1 MLSSRSCGRLG
12 LATVAML
19 VVGLAIAVHPVSA
32 STAPQAKKPP
42 KTRWYYLA
50 DRPWVESNFPYIRT
64 GPGQTNGKT
73 YTHSVIHG
81 NWAFHDTGFV
91 QYDLKRRCYEFRY
104 TTGISD
110 DSSSES
116 KAQFEIY
123 GDRRRLSKFK
133 LEFGQTRSQA
143 LKVKNALR
151 LKLATANAG
160 DTVAP
165 DIVWGDARVR
175 CTSL

>member
-1 MLSSRSCGRLG
+1 MPSSGRKLEQETFWTSEWRDQHALLSKLRTARPGNCGHARCRP
-12 LATVAML
+12 
-19 VVGLAIAVHPVSA
+19 AIAVHPVSA

-110 DSSSES
+110 DSS
-116 KAQFEIY
+116 
-123 GDRRRLSKFK
+123 
-133 LEFGQTRSQA
+133 
-143 LKVKNALR
+143 
-151 LKLATANAG
+151 
-160 DTVAP
+160 
-165 DIVWGDARVR
+165 
-175 CTSL
+175 